1 MTVQSIEKTAPLRT
15 ANKSQAAAWFDVSLA
30 TIDAWIRRGAPCVER
45 GAKGSAWV
53 FDLRDLARWYFGKQ
67 SSPGAEGSIDPAS
80 MSPKERLDHYRA
92 LREQAK
98 HQQEMGQLIPAI
110 EFENGI
116 ASIVKPLA
124 NGIESLP
131 DLLERDVGLTG
142 AQVGRAIEVC
152 DALRESLYRQ
162 LGGTDP

>member
-1 MTVQSIEKTAPLRT
+1 MAPR
-15 ANKSQAAAWFDVSLA
+15 
-30 TIDAWIRRGAPCVER
+30 
-45 GAKGSAWV
+45 
-53 FDLRDLARWYFGKQ
+53 
-67 SSPGAEGSIDPAS
+67 
-80 MSPKERLDHYRA
+80 ERLDHYRA